1 MIYESLRVPIDSIDL
16 EDDAYMITTA
26 GSLRSLLE
34 SIRIGGLINPPLVK
48 KRHDKCY
55 RIVCGRRRILCC
67 QVLGWSELSAY
78 VVPDSLDDLHCL
90 KLAISDNRSHRSFN
104 LIEQSRGIV
113 KLTCLLPEEDR
124 FHAICLLLDIP
135 FNQNVFNKIQGL
147 SKLPRSVQNGI
158 LQGELS
164 LEGAVTLFPFEP
176 SEQIAFFELFKELN
190 LSQRKECELITLI
203 DEIAKREAVPPI
215 EVIKSKPV
223 LDIISEKHDNRSE
236 KTRKVRLYLKRKR
249 FPLVT
254 ETEDRFFTHLKHLK
268 LGNSIQLSPPPYF
281 EGNTYK
287 LRLSFKSLEELK
299 QQLEVLAKSAEK
311 PAFRSMI
318 QKE

>member
-1 MIYESLRVPIDSIDL
+1 MIYKSLTVPIDSIDL

-26 GSLRSLLE
+26 GDLRPLLE

-48 KRHDKCY
+48 KRHDKRY

-67 QVLGWSELSAY
+67 QMLGWSEISAY
-78 VVPDSLDDLHCL
+78 VVPDILDDLHCL
-90 KLAISDNRSHRSFN
+90 KLAILDNRSHRPLN
-104 LIEQSRGIV
+104 LVEQSRGIV
-113 KLTCLLPEEDR
+113 KLTRLLPEENR
-124 FHAICLLLDIP
+124 FQTICLLLDIP
-135 FNQNVFNKIQGL
+135 LNQDVFNKIQGL

-158 LQGELS
+158 LQGDLS
-164 LEGAVTLFPFEP
+164 FEGGVALLPFEP
-176 SEQIAFFELFKELN
+176 LEQMAFFELFKKLN

-203 DEIAKREAVPPI
+203 DEIAKCEAVPPI
-215 EVIKSKPV
+215 KVIQSKPV
-223 LDIISEKHDNRSE
+223 LDIISEKDDNRSE
-236 KTRKVRLYLKRKR
+236 KTRKIRLYLKRKR

-311 PAFRSMI
+311 PAFRRMI
-318 QKE
+318 QRE